1 MMKIIILSFLLIYS
15 NLLFGFEISKSDLK
29 KVKSKYGQRAYK
41 RTIGL
46 KKAILKASK
55 SKPLLKLK
63 YINRY
68 LNKIKYKTD
77 IKHWRKNDY
86 WAAPLEFTGTG
97 AGDCEDYAISKYF
110 SLIRAGIPEK
120 KLRIAYVKL
129 IRKRTKYKETHM
141 ILLYYNKPNSTPIVL
156 DNVDKRLKLA
166 SKRKDLKFIYSF
178 NAGGLWQSKNKGSIS
193 QKKVGS
199 NKLKQWKNLINKI

>member
-1 MMKIIILSFLLIYS
+1 MNKLFILCLVLMYS
-15 NLLFGFEISKSDLK
+15 NYLFAFEINKTDLT
-29 KVKSKYGQRAYK
+29 KVKNKYGQRAYK
-41 RTIGL
+41 RTLGL
-46 KKAILKASK
+46 KKAIFKASK

-68 LNKIKYKTD
+68 LNKVKYMTD
-77 IKHWRKNDY
+77 IKHWHKNDY
-86 WAAPLEFTGTG
+86 WAAPFEFTGTG

-129 IRKRTKYKETHM
+129 IRKRTKYQETHM

-178 NAGGLWQSKNKGSIS
+178 NAGGLWQSKHKGSVS

-199 NKLKQWKNLINKI
+199 NKLKQWKNLLNKI